1 MDGIHGVDVSWLH
14 HSNKDQLRAA
24 GAAGAAAAA
33 AAAAANPPSS
43 QAHAAAVRD
52 SAPATTHPFR
62 HAEGEI
68 LAADAQNTAV
78 SANNHDKDK
87 DDSKTADDAAATAAA
102 TATPPKS
109 INKRPSILNRNSQDK
124 TGTMPPDART
134 LSRRGSWISNLSS
147 KFSSSPGASNGAA
160 ANGSPNK
167 GQTNGHSGSLPLVN
181 PYSPGLGQP
190 LPTPAQKR
198 EESESMEPYVPQP
211 PESQRGSFLSNA
223 LRRLSSGSQA
233 PPATKKPGNGGCVP
247 RKVMNVDP
255 NRERCL
261 VPELDDSKLRRV
273 AFCVDVEIA
282 GTPRYKDDKESP
294 ERKKS
299 KTKRLKE
306 RGEGEA
312 LKNPEAVVKEKEKD
326 GIVAV
331 SNEEVGSV
339 ETPNPEGT
347 VLDEKKDAGN
357 GSKKKEKKKR
367 SEAERKERK
376 EKKRRKAEENGSVPM
391 ELIRDDEDTSTPD
404 SDQTRP
410 SKPQDR
416 PTTDPLRIYR
426 RCCQLR
432 ESPILKR
439 ITEQLSDS
447 SNCPIATPGAVNCL
461 NLTGSRLTLADI
473 NTLGD
478 WLAVVPVTK
487 LLLEDAD
494 LTDEGVR
501 VVLAGLLAAKL
512 PEFRRRRNSCS
523 ESSERTGVVEKLSL
537 KNNPRITREG
547 WKHISLFIYM
557 CRSLKALDVSNVFFP
572 QPRVPP
578 KVHPSEQKK
587 QVKVPIDDVAEI
599 LCKSLSERLGGSH
612 LEELLMANC
621 ALTANNVRKIVDG
634 VVVSGIQ
641 RLGLSGNSLDDE
653 GLEHVVRYLRSGVC
667 HGLDLGGNDLCN
679 RLARLCEGLNEKIP
693 LWALGLAD
701 CNLSPDAI
709 KPLFPRLVAMSNF
722 RFIDLS
728 HNHSLFAQDPSA
740 LGTLRKYMPQMRFLK
755 RIHLEDVQMTPAQAI
770 GLAEVLPECPQLAH
784 LNILENPEISALAS
798 ASDESSQEEAC
809 ALYASLMVAVRVSD
823 SIMCVDVDV
832 PSPESSEVVKALAKQ
847 VVAHCLRN
855 MERCTAQETGISDST
870 AAVSDV
876 GDKNVELPDVL
887 LHLVGHETDT
897 DETNVSDDD
906 GSSVAPDEDYIV
918 GGTGLVK
925 ALNYCLL
932 EKASDNLRRKT
943 SLPGIGSRPG
953 SGTATP
959 RSSSRIGHRNSTSTS
974 AKAKVM
980 SKNLLTSARKIR
992 ARLQPALAREARAS
1006 NDMAYK
1012 RLLFLDNTLQGI
1024 IQRFEAEYPECRP
1037 VSQPL
1042 NPQELSN
1049 RLANSL
1055 SSISSSSLRTD
1066 NDYATAPTS
1075 STSTNAGDSV
1085 PSESLPAPAS
1095 GLVNDAASAHTGGDS
1110 DMDDYLDEEYLP
1122 PLGLRSRHNSDVSL
1136 ASRAQTLEEGRVH
1149 RMGQSV
1155 RRDVIRPGTPTLGLD
1170 DHDHRGHGH
1179 GHRFYGSRPGSP
1191 LLAAPG
1197 PEGRMALPLVERLKE
1212 WSGEESAVDDDDE
1225 DDVETPGV
1233 KTSQQST
1240 DSSTTPTNLSAIKTA
1255 SPPHPTYAPPSP
1267 PPPQDAPPVPPS
1279 SSHSSSAA
1287 SFSSLSGSTSAA
1299 DAPTMTNSATTT
1311 TTSAAASASTSTP
1324 SSLSSSHLP
1333 LPTYPTST
1341 TPSQIFPPNNLTTT
1355 TATNPAPAAPLP
1367 LSIPNDDDLSPRPH
1381 EPRDAWE
1388 RRIRAHFVGVNAEE
1402 LRRMEQ
1408 DRPAEW
1414 ARFREAQIAALV
1426 NAGRVR
1432 WEDVKGEFDDL

>member
-14 HSNKDQLRAA
+14 HSNKAA
-24 GAAGAAAAA
+24 QTH
-33 AAAAANPPSS
+33 PPSS
-43 QAHAAAVRD
+43 QAAAVPVRD
-52 SAPATTHPFR
+52 AAPATAHPSR
-62 HAEGEI
+62 HAPAGDI
-68 LAADAQNTAV
+68 PAADAQNNLNA
-78 SANNHDKDK
+78 NHDKDK
-87 DDSKTADDAAATAAA
+87 PNDDHDKKPEDSAAAAAAA

-109 INKRPSILNRNSQDK
+109 INKRPSILGRNSNANDK
-124 TGTMPPDART
+124 TGTTPPDART

-160 ANGSPNK
+160 TNGQANK
-167 GQTNGHSGSLPLVN
+167 GQANGNNNSNGGSLPLVN
-181 PYSPGLGQP
+181 PYSPGLGQ
-190 LPTPAQKR
+190 A
-198 EESESMEPYVPQP
+198 MEPYVPQP
-211 PESQRGSFLSNA
+211 PEPQRGSFLSNA

-233 PPATKKPGNGGCVP
+233 PPATKVPGNGGCVP
-247 RKVMNVDP
+247 RRVMNVDS

-261 VPELDDSKLRRV
+261 VPELDNSKLRRV

-282 GTPRYKDDKESP
+282 GTPRYKDDRESP

-312 LKNPEAVVKEKEKD
+312 LKNPEAVVKEKEKE
-326 GIVAV
+326 GVVAV
-331 SNEEVGSV
+331 SNEEVGNV
-339 ETPNPEGT
+339 DKPNPEGT

-391 ELIRDDEDTSTPD
+391 ELTRDDDDTSTPG

-432 ESPILKR
+432 ETPILKR
-439 ITEQLSDS
+439 ITEQLSET
-447 SNCPIATPGAVNCL
+447 SNCPIATPGAVSCL
-461 NLTGSRLTLADI
+461 NLNGSRLTLADM

-478 WLAVVPVTK
+478 WLAVVPVKK
-487 LLLEDAD
+487 LLMEDAD
-494 LTDEGVR
+494 MTDEGVR
-501 VVLAGLLAAKL
+501 VVLAGLLAAKS
-512 PEFRRRRNSCS
+512 PDYRRRRNSS
-523 ESSERTGVVEKLSL
+523 HEPVERTGVVEKLSL
-537 KNNPRITREG
+537 KNNPKITREG
-547 WKHISLFIYM
+547 WKHISLFVYM
-557 CRSLKALDVSNVFFP
+557 CRSLKALDVSSIPFP
-572 QPRVPP
+572 QPRVQP
-578 KVHPSEQKK
+578 KMHPSEQKK
-587 QVKVPIDDVAEI
+587 MVKIPPDDIAEI

-612 LEELLMANC
+612 LEELLMASC
-621 ALTANNVRKIVDG
+621 ALTSQNVRKIIDG

-641 RLGLSGNSLDDE
+641 RLGLSSNSLDDDS
-653 GLEHVVRYLRSGVC
+653 LEHVVRYLRSGVC
-667 HGLDLGGNDLCN
+667 HGLDLGGNDLGD
-679 RLARLCEGLNEKIP
+679 RMARLCEGLNEKIP

-701 CNLSPDAI
+701 CNLTPDSI

-798 ASDESSQEEAC
+798 ANDESSQEEAC

-823 SIMCVDVDV
+823 SIICVDLDV
-832 PSPESSEVVKALAKQ
+832 PAPESSEVVKALAKQ
-847 VVAHCLRN
+847 VVAYCLRN
-855 MERCTAQETGISDST
+855 MERCTAQETGLGDSTGTISD
-870 AAVSDV
+870 VV
-876 GDKNVELPDVL
+876 DKNNVEIPDVL
-887 LHLVGHETDT
+887 LHLVGHDETDNEEST
-897 DETNVSDDD
+897 ATEDDS
-906 GSSVAPDEDYIV
+906 SSVAPDEDYIV

-953 SGTATP
+953 SGAATP
-959 RSSSRIGHRNSTSTS
+959 RSSSRIGHRDSSSTS

-992 ARLQPALAREARAS
+992 ARLQPALAREARAN

-1037 VSQPL
+1037 SVL
-1042 NPQELSN
+1042 
-1049 RLANSL
+1049 
-1055 SSISSSSLRTD
+1055 
-1066 NDYATAPTS
+1066 APT
-1075 STSTNAGDSV
+1075 NGPV
-1085 PSESLPAPAS
+1085 
-1095 GLVNDAASAHTGGDS
+1095 VNDAASAHTGGDS
-1110 DMDDYLDEEYLP
+1110 DMEDYLDEEYLP

-1155 RRDVIRPGTPTLGLD
+1155 RRDVIRPGTPT
-1170 DHDHRGHGH
+1170 
-1179 GHRFYGSRPGSP
+1179 
-1191 LLAAPG
+1191 
-1197 PEGRMALPLVERLKE
+1197 
-1212 WSGEESAVDDDDE
+1212 
-1225 DDVETPGV
+1225 
-1233 KTSQQST
+1233 
-1240 DSSTTPTNLSAIKTA
+1240 
-1255 SPPHPTYAPPSP
+1255 
-1267 PPPQDAPPVPPS
+1267 
-1279 SSHSSSAA
+1279 
-1287 SFSSLSGSTSAA
+1287 
-1299 DAPTMTNSATTT
+1299 
-1311 TTSAAASASTSTP
+1311 
-1324 SSLSSSHLP
+1324 
-1333 LPTYPTST
+1333 
-1341 TPSQIFPPNNLTTT
+1341 
-1355 TATNPAPAAPLP
+1355 
-1367 LSIPNDDDLSPRPH
+1367 
-1381 EPRDAWE
+1381 
-1388 RRIRAHFVGVNAEE
+1388 
-1402 LRRMEQ
+1402 
-1408 DRPAEW
+1408 
-1414 ARFREAQIAALV
+1414 
-1426 NAGRVR
+1426 
-1432 WEDVKGEFDDL
+1432 

>member
-24 GAAGAAAAA
+24 AAQTH
-33 AAAAANPPSS
+33 PPSS
-43 QAHAAAVRD
+43 QAAAVPVRD
-52 SAPATTHPFR
+52 AAPATAHPSR
-62 HAEGEI
+62 HAPAGDI
-68 LAADAQNTAV
+68 PAADAQNNLNA
-78 SANNHDKDK
+78 NHDKDK
-87 DDSKTADDAAATAAA
+87 PNDDHDKKPEDSAAATAAA
-102 TATPPKS
+102 ATVTPPKS
-109 INKRPSILNRNSQDK
+109 INKRPSILGRNSNANDK
-124 TGTMPPDART
+124 TGTTPPDART

-160 ANGSPNK
+160 TNGQANK
-167 GQTNGHSGSLPLVN
+167 GQANGNNNSNGGSLPLVN
-181 PYSPGLGQP
+181 PYSPGLGQAS
-190 LPTPAQKR
+190 PTPGAQRQQQQQQQQR

-211 PESQRGSFLSNA
+211 PEPQRGSFLSNA

-233 PPATKKPGNGGCVP
+233 PPATKVPGNGGCVP
-247 RKVMNVDP
+247 RRVMNVDS

-261 VPELDDSKLRRV
+261 VPELDNSKLRRV

-282 GTPRYKDDKESP
+282 GTPRYKDDRESP

-312 LKNPEAVVKEKEKD
+312 LKNPEAVVKEKEKE
-326 GIVAV
+326 GVVAV
-331 SNEEVGSV
+331 SNEEVGNV
-339 ETPNPEGT
+339 DKPNPEGT

-391 ELIRDDEDTSTPD
+391 ELTRDDDDTSTPG

-432 ESPILKR
+432 ETPILKR
-439 ITEQLSDS
+439 ITEQLSET
-447 SNCPIATPGAVNCL
+447 SNCPIATPGAVSCL
-461 NLTGSRLTLADI
+461 NLNGSRLTLADM

-478 WLAVVPVTK
+478 WLAVVPVKK
-487 LLLEDAD
+487 LLMEDAD
-494 LTDEGVR
+494 MTDEGVR
-501 VVLAGLLAAKL
+501 VVLAGLLAAKS
-512 PEFRRRRNSCS
+512 PDYRRRRNSS
-523 ESSERTGVVEKLSL
+523 HEPVERTGVVEKLSL
-537 KNNPRITREG
+537 KNNPKITREG
-547 WKHISLFIYM
+547 WKHISLFVYM
-557 CRSLKALDVSNVFFP
+557 CRSLKALDVSSIPFP
-572 QPRVPP
+572 QPRVQP
-578 KVHPSEQKK
+578 KMHPSEQKK
-587 QVKVPIDDVAEI
+587 MVKIPPDDIAEI

-612 LEELLMANC
+612 LEELLMASC
-621 ALTANNVRKIVDG
+621 ALTSQNVRKIIDG

-641 RLGLSGNSLDDE
+641 RLGLSSNSLDDDS
-653 GLEHVVRYLRSGVC
+653 LEHVVRYLRSGVC
-667 HGLDLGGNDLCN
+667 HGLDLGGNDLGD
-679 RLARLCEGLNEKIP
+679 RMARLCEGLNEKIP

-701 CNLSPDAI
+701 CNLTPDSI

-798 ASDESSQEEAC
+798 ANDESSQEEAC

-823 SIMCVDVDV
+823 SIICIDLDV
-832 PSPESSEVVKALAKQ
+832 PAPESSEVVKALAKQ
-847 VVAHCLRN
+847 VVAYCLRN
-855 MERCTAQETGISDST
+855 MERCTAQETGLGDSTGTISD
-870 AAVSDV
+870 VV
-876 GDKNVELPDVL
+876 DKNNVEIPDVL
-887 LHLVGHETDT
+887 LHLVGHDETDNEEST
-897 DETNVSDDD
+897 ATEDDS
-906 GSSVAPDEDYIV
+906 SSVAPDEDYIV

-953 SGTATP
+953 SGAATP
-959 RSSSRIGHRNSTSTS
+959 RSSSRIGHRDSSSTS

-992 ARLQPALAREARAS
+992 ARLQPALAREARAN

-1042 NPQELSN
+1042 NPLELSN

-1066 NDYATAPTS
+1066 ADYATAPTS
-1075 STSTNAGDSV
+1075 ATSTMAGDH
-1085 PSESLPAPAS
+1085 LPAESVLAPTN
-1095 GLVNDAASAHTGGDS
+1095 GPVVNDAASAHTGGDS
-1110 DMDDYLDEEYLP
+1110 DMEDYLDEEYLP

-1155 RRDVIRPGTPTLGLD
+1155 RRDVIRPGTPTLGPD
-1170 DHDHRGHGH
+1170 DDHRGHGH
-1179 GHRFYGSRPGSP
+1179 GHCLHGGSRPGSP
-1191 LLAAPG
+1191 LLVAPG
-1197 PEGRMALPLVERLKE
+1197 PAGRMTLPLVERLKE
-1212 WSGEESAVDDDDE
+1212 WSGEEFAVADDDE
-1225 DDVETPGV
+1225 DGV
-1233 KTSQQST
+1233 DGRQAEAEKAANEPST
-1240 DSSTTPTNLSAIKTA
+1240 DSSTASTVLHASTP
-1255 SPPHPTYAPPSP
+1255 PVPTYAPPP
-1267 PPPQDAPPVPPS
+1267 PPTQSQTQIQEKPAAFAPPS
-1279 SSHSSSAA
+1279 SSHSHTSSSDAA
-1287 SFSSLSGSTSAA
+1287 SFSSLSSP
-1299 DAPTMTNSATTT
+1299 APTAPP
-1311 TTSAAASASTSTP
+1311 ST
-1324 SSLSSSHLP
+1324 
-1333 LPTYPTST
+1333 T
-1341 TPSQIFPPNNLTTT
+1341 TPS
-1355 TATNPAPAAPLP
+1355 
-1367 LSIPNDDDLSPRPH
+1367 IPSTYADDLTPRPN

-1402 LRRMEQ
+1402 LRAMER
-1408 DRPAEW
+1408 DRPLEW

-1432 WEDVKGEFDDL
+1432 WEDVSGEFGA

>member
-24 GAAGAAAAA
+24 AAAH
-33 AAAAANPPSS
+33 PPSS
-43 QAHAAAVRD
+43 QAQAAAVRD
-52 SAPATTHPFR
+52 PAPATVHPSR
-62 HAEGEI
+62 RVEGDI
-68 LAADAQNTAV
+68 PAQNTAAV

-87 DDSKTADDAAATAAA
+87 DDTKTPEDAAAAATA

-109 INKRPSILNRNSQDK
+109 INKRPSILGRNAQDK
-124 TGTMPPDART
+124 TGTTPPDARS

-160 ANGSPNK
+160 ANGSPHK
-167 GQTNGHSGSLPLVN
+167 GQANGNNGSLPLVN

-198 EESESMEPYVPQP
+198 EETESMEPYVPQP
-211 PESQRGSFLSNA
+211 PEPQRGSFLSNA

-261 VPELDDSKLRRV
+261 VPELDESKLRRV

-282 GTPRYKDDKESP
+282 GAPRYKDDKESP

-312 LKNPEAVVKEKEKD
+312 LKNPEAVMQEKEKD
-326 GIVAV
+326 GVVAV

-339 ETPNPEGT
+339 DKPNPEGT

-391 ELIRDDEDTSTPD
+391 ELTRDDDDSSTPG

-432 ESPILKR
+432 ETPILKR
-439 ITEQLSDS
+439 ISEQLSEG

-461 NLTGSRLTLADI
+461 NLSGSRLTLTDM

-478 WLAVVPVTK
+478 WLAVVPVKK

-494 LTDEGVR
+494 MTDEGVR

-512 PEFRRRRNSCS
+512 PDYRRRRNSCGEFS
-523 ESSERTGVVEKLSL
+523 EQTGFVEKLSL
-537 KNNPRITREG
+537 KNNPKITREG
-547 WKHISLFIYM
+547 WKHISLFLYM
-557 CRSLKALDVSNVFFP
+557 CRSLKALDVSNIPFP
-572 QPRVPP
+572 QARAPP

-587 QVKVPIDDVAEI
+587 QVKVPLDDVAEI

-621 ALTANNVRKIVDG
+621 ALTATNVRKIIDG

-641 RLGLSGNSLDDE
+641 RLGLSGNSLDDD

-667 HGLDLGGNDLCN
+667 HGLDLGGNDLCS
-679 RLARLCEGLNEKIP
+679 RMARLCEGLNEKIP

-701 CNLSPDAI
+701 CNLTPDAI

-728 HNHSLFAQDPSA
+728 HNHNLFAQDPSA

-847 VVAHCLRN
+847 VVAYCLRN
-855 MERCTAQETGISDST
+855 MERCTMQETGLGDST
-870 AAVSDV
+870 GTVSDML
-876 GDKNVELPDVL
+876 DKNVEIPDVL

-897 DETNVSDDD
+897 EEADASDDD

-943 SLPGIGSRPG
+943 SLPGIGSHPG

-959 RSSSRIGHRNSTSTS
+959 RSSSRIGHRESRSTS

-1006 NDMAYK
+1006 NEMAYK

-1049 RLANSL
+1049 RLTNSL
-1055 SSISSSSLRTD
+1055 SSLSTSSLRTD

-1085 PSESLPAPAS
+1085 PAESLPAPTA
-1095 GLVNDAASAHTGGDS
+1095 GGPVNDAASAHTGGDS
-1110 DMDDYLDEEYLP
+1110 DMDDYLDDEYLP

-1155 RRDVIRPGTPTLGLD
+1155 RRDVIRPGTPTLGPD
-1170 DHDHRGHGH
+1170 DDHRGHGH
-1179 GHRFYGSRPGSP
+1179 GHRLHGSRPGSP
-1191 LLAAPG
+1191 RLASPG
-1197 PEGRMALPLVERLKE
+1197 PEGRLSLSLPLVERLKE
-1212 WSGEESAVDDDDE
+1212 WSGEDFAVDVDDE
-1225 DDVETPGV
+1225 DDDVDDGALPGFQL
-1233 KTSQQST
+1233 SST
-1240 DSSTTPTNLSAIKTA
+1240 DSSSTPTNLSAAVKSA
-1255 SPPHPTYAPPSP
+1255 SPPHPTYAPPP
-1267 PPPQDAPPVPPS
+1267 PPPLDAPPAPPS
-1279 SSHSSSAA
+1279 SSLSRQSSSAA
-1287 SFSSLSGSTSAA
+1287 SFSLLSGDVDA
-1299 DAPTMTNSATTT
+1299 DAAAAAAVAAAPSTAQTTTDSSASQTSSQSTPSAPAALPPFSSPNPSSLPPLPANPTTTFAASTTT
-1311 TTSAAASASTSTP
+1311 T
-1324 SSLSSSHLP
+1324 
-1333 LPTYPTST
+1333 
-1341 TPSQIFPPNNLTTT
+1341 IPN
-1355 TATNPAPAAPLP
+1355 
-1367 LSIPNDDDLSPRPH
+1367 SIPNDDDLTRRPN
-1381 EPRDAWE
+1381 EPRAAWE
-1388 RRIRAHFVGVNAEE
+1388 SRIRAHFVGVNADE
-1402 LRRMEQ
+1402 LRRMELE
-1408 DRPAEW
+1408 RPVEW

-1432 WEDVKGEFDDL
+1432 WEDVRGEFV